1 MGQRVEVHGTDVK
14 WYQVVLSD
22 GSSTGPDLR
31 ARVQARNPDAA
42 LRVVMR
48 TNHIAFAAS
57 ASMWLLG
64 RRGAPTTRVNVRCRL
79 PVVRSL

>member
-1 MGQRVEVHGTDVK
+1 MVVGQRVGVQGTDEK

-22 GSSTGPDLR
+22 GSSSGSDLR

-57 ASMWLLG
+57 ASIWLLG
-64 RRGAPTTRVNVRCRL
+64 RRGAPTTRVNVR
-79 PVVRSL
+79 SL

>member
-1 MGQRVEVHGTDVK
+1 
-14 WYQVVLSD
+14 
-22 GSSTGPDLR
+22 LR

-57 ASMWLLG
+57 ASIWLLG

-79 PVVRSL
+79 PVVRSV